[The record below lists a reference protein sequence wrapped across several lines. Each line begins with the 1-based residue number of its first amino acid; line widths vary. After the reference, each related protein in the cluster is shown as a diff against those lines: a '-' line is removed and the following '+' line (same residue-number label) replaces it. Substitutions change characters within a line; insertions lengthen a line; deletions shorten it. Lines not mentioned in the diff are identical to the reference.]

1 MARILV
7 IDDDVMLCRAVKR
20 MLAPHQVVAVHA
32 GADALTEVAA
42 AEFDIILCDIMMPE
56 MSGPEV
62 YQHIEKIRPAQ
73 QDRVLFMTG
82 GTLERVNPLL
92 AGIPLRLIEKP
103 FTRAE
108 LQSTVNDFLSRFGVP
123 DPGHQS

>member
-1 MARILV
+1 MAVRILV

-20 MLAPHQVVAVHA
+20 MLAPHDVVTVHA
-32 GADALTEVAA
+32 GADALEAVTAGS
-42 AEFDIILCDIMMPE
+42 FDVILCDIMMPE

-62 YQHIEKIRPAQ
+62 YQRIAEIRPAQ

-92 AGIPLRLIEKP
+92 AGIPPRLIEKP

-108 LQSTVNDFLSRFGVP
+108 LQKTVTDFLARLAPVS
-123 DPGHQS
+123 

>member
-20 MLAPHQVVAVHA
+20 MLMPHEVTTVQT
-32 GADALTEVAA
+32 GDDALART
-42 AEFDIILCDIMMPE
+42 AEQPFDVILCDIMMPE

-62 YQHIEKIRPAQ
+62 YQRLAADQ
-73 QDRVLFMTG
+73 QERVLFMTG
-82 GTLERVNPLL
+82 GTLERINPLL
-92 AGIPLRLIEKP
+92 EGIPMRLIEKP

-108 LQSTVNDFLSRFGVP
+108 LLDHVATFLARFG
-123 DPGHQS
+123 

>member
-20 MLAPHQVVAVHA
+20 MLSPHDVVTVHTGDEALAQV
-32 GADALTEVAA
+32 
-42 AEFDIILCDIMMPE
+42 AEQPFDVILCDIMMPE

-62 YQHIEKIRPAQ
+62 YQRLAADQ
-73 QDRVLFMTG
+73 QERVLFMTG
-82 GTLERVNPLL
+82 GTLERINPLL
-92 AGIPLRLIEKP
+92 EGIPLRLVEKP

-108 LQSTVNDFLSRFGVP
+108 LHKHVADFLARFA
-123 DPGHQS
+123 

>member
-1 MARILV
+1 MAARILV

-20 MLAPHQVVAVHA
+20 MLAPHDVVVVHA
-32 GADALTEVAA
+32 GADALEQVTAGP
-42 AEFDIILCDIMMPE
+42 FDVILCDIMMPE

-62 YQHIEKIRPAQ
+62 YQRIAELRPAQ
-73 QDRVLFMTG
+73 QERVLFMTG

-108 LQSTVNDFLSRFGVP
+108 LQKSVTDFLARFTG
-123 DPGHQS
+123 

>member
-20 MLAPHQVVAVHA
+20 MLAPHEVVAVHA
-32 GADALTEVAA
+32 GAEALAEVAGSR
-42 AEFDIILCDIMMPE
+42 FDVILCDIMMPE

-62 YQHIEKIRPAQ
+62 YQQIEKIRPAQ
-73 QDRVLFMTG
+73 QERVLFMTG
-82 GTLERVNPLL
+82 GTLERVHPLL

-108 LQSTVNDFLSRFGVP
+108 LHKSVTEFLSRFA
-123 DPGHQS
+123 

>member
-1 MARILV
+1 MPRILV

-20 MLAPHQVVAVHA
+20 MLAPHDVVAVHA
-32 GADALTEVAA
+32 GSDALEQVTAGS
-42 AEFDIILCDIMMPE
+42 FDVILCDIMMPE

-62 YQHIEKIRPAQ
+62 YQRIAEIRPAQ

-108 LQSTVNDFLSRFGVP
+108 LQKTISDFLARLS
-123 DPGHQS
+123 